1 MCVYASVSFEIYCY
15 KQRYFVTWISQNNA
29 LDINSYNSKLPYI

>member
-15 KQRYFVTWISQNNA
+15 KQRYFVTWIGQINA
-29 LDINSYNSKLPYI
+29 LDTNPYNSKLTFI